1 MQALGNMLNTQ
12 IRAVM
17 NDDGSTAQRTPD
29 HDDDAPEYD
38 LEWEQLD
45 LLEKGQQSLHM
56 PNLYK

>member
-29 HDDDAPEYD
+29 QDDDAPEYD
-38 LEWEQLD
+38 
-45 LLEKGQQSLHM
+45 
-56 PNLYK
+56 